1 MPYEVPIYIDKPV
14 IDEEMINK
22 LSELEKDVAGLMK
35 ENEELKYENG
45 HLRVMVQQMCQNVE
59 ILKKH
64 NEEKN
69 FEVESLL
76 QNRNDY
82 DPMKPINV
90 KRREGGGGNYGET
103 FNPTYY

>member
-1 MPYEVPIYIDKPV
+1 MPVYIDKPV
-14 IDEEMINK
+14 IDEDMINK

-35 ENEELKYENG
+35 ENEELKYENS
-45 HLRVMVQQMCQNVE
+45 HLKVLTQHMCQNVE

-69 FEVESLL
+69 YEVESLL

-82 DPMKPINV
+82 DPMRTINI
-90 KRREGGGGNYGET
+90 KRKEVGGNYA
-103 FNPTYY
+103 